1 MDNKADIFLKL
12 ANSLSKYRRA
22 ELKNEEDETL
32 IEKLYVDPL
41 DNDLILKSMLQDNT
55 TLLIGRKGTGKST
68 IINRFQHEIRKT
80 DDKLSLYIDVKA
92 LFEQAQKS
100 NFSNFKIHDVLSK
113 DDLERL
119 SLYKNFIQKVIFE
132 LKKEIKKNIFK
143 NSIVKFFVRNGL
155 TEKEFETRL
164 DNLFDNV
171 EKSDFQ
177 DITAIHTSKENS
189 NQRTIQEEN
198 GNIKASVALENCAIE
213 GTIKDSTINENIS
226 STEFTKILARYFNII
241 DFMNQLKELLLELPI
256 KSVFICLDDMSEI
269 DKKSMEVFSDFI
281 VAPLNNLSD
290 EYFKFKISLYPGRIF
305 LQAIDKGKVRTINL
319 DYYDL
324 YSSGTIHK
332 IEESAIKYTKKLID
346 KRFFYYYG
354 ENVQFSDFF
363 SLSSTIQMS
372 DYYKLLFQI
381 SSNVPRIMGKVLDIS
396 LQKTNSLE
404 KKITRNILEES
415 AKQYY
420 IDDIEYVLTKSEYIE
435 YKSYNETFEQYHLLE
450 LLNRIISKAIANKKH
465 IGASTAK
472 IFEKYS
478 TNTAPSNYL
487 YLVEEN
493 ENILKTLE
501 FNFFITKYSKQKDK
515 DGKDISIFSLNYGLC
530 IKNNILFDKE
540 SDRKFRIERIFDFN
554 KLINEWMNSSKE
566 LICTNCSSKYPLE
579 QKDVFIK
586 YNIPCTKCQGKV
598 MLRPL
603 IDSIKKEKIEKNIK
617 IPKKEFEILN
627 ALNSQLELRAKEL
640 GDDLDRT
647 HQSITH
653 SISGQNSKI
662 KKYNLIDRI
671 EKKRTPFFKLSNN
684 GKLFITEGKI
694 ENLKNN

>member
-1 MDNKADIFLKL
+1 MNKADTFLKL

-22 ELKNEEDETL
+22 ELKNENDKNI
-32 IEKLYVDPL
+32 IEELYVDPL
-41 DNDLILKSMLQDNT
+41 DNDLILKSMLQDST

-92 LFEQAQKS
+92 LFEQAHKS
-100 NFSNFKIHDVLSK
+100 SFPSVKRLDALSQ

-119 SLYKNFIQKVIFE
+119 NLYKNFIQKVILE
-132 LKKEIKKNIFK
+132 LKREIKNNIFK
-143 NSIVKFFVRNGL
+143 NSIIKFFIGSGL
-155 TEKEFETRL
+155 TKKEFEQRL
-164 DNLFDNV
+164 DVLFNNV
-171 EKSDFQ
+171 EQSDFQ
-177 DITAIHTSKENS
+177 DITAIQKSKENN
-189 NQRTIQEEN
+189 NQKNVQEAS
-198 GNIKASVALENCAIE
+198 GNIKASLSLANSSIE
-213 GTIKDSTINENIS
+213 GNISEDSKNENIS
-226 STEFTKILARYFNII
+226 STEFTKILSRYFNII

-290 EYFKFKISLYPGRIF
+290 EYFKFKISLYPSRVF

-324 YSSGTIHK
+324 YSSGNIHK

-346 KRFFYYYG
+346 KRFYYYYG
-354 ENVQFSDFF
+354 DEVKFNDFF
-363 SLSSTIQMS
+363 NLSSTIHMD
-372 DYYKLLFQI
+372 DYFKLLFQI
-381 SSNVPRIMGKVLDIS
+381 SSNVPRIMGKILDIA

-404 KKITRNILEES
+404 KKITKSILEES
-415 AKQYY
+415 AKQHY

-435 YKSYNETFEQYHLLE
+435 YKSYDESFEQYHLLE
-450 LLNRIISKAIANKKH
+450 LLNRLIDKAISNKKH
-465 IGASTAK
+465 IGSSSAK
-472 IFEKYS
+472 IFERYS

-487 YLVEEN
+487 YLIEEN
-493 ENILKTLE
+493 ERILKTLE

-530 IKNNILFDKE
+530 MKNNIIFDKE

-554 KLINEWMNSSKE
+554 KLINDWMNNSKE
-566 LICTNCSSKYPLE
+566 LICTKCLVKYPLE
-579 QKDVFIK
+579 QKDAFIK
-586 YNIPCTKCQGKV
+586 FSIPCIKCQGKV
-598 MLRPL
+598 KLRPL
-603 IDSIKKEKIEKNIK
+603 ITTIQKEKIQNTIK
-617 IPKKEFEILN
+617 IPEKEFEILN
-627 ALNSQLELRAKEL
+627 ALNSKTELRAKEL
-640 GDDLDRT
+640 GDDLNRT

-671 EKKRTPFFKLSNN
+671 EKKRTPFFKLSAN
-684 GKLFITEGKI
+684 GKLFVNEGK
-694 ENLKNN
+694 LK